1 MHQAIQPLKEHA
13 PTKPHHSLMRTKRL
27 FEAAPRN
34 LHRTYF
40 VEAGWFPTD
49 HKNDGNMKKI
59 SASLAAWTA
68 VAILVTATGC
78 ASVSNLHSSSSVNNQ
93 DNTIIVMGNGI
104 SYLED

>member
-1 MHQAIQPLKEHA
+1 
-13 PTKPHHSLMRTKRL
+13 
-27 FEAAPRN
+27 
-34 LHRTYF
+34 
-40 VEAGWFPTD
+40 
-49 HKNDGNMKKI
+49 MKKI